1 MSSKPRTSR
10 SIEHVQKVRQLAD
23 WGANVIKIGAPE
35 AVDGSKGMGGE
46 RDGSDFQKYA
56 SEQAQNVI

>member
-1 MSSKPRTSR
+1 
-10 SIEHVQKVRQLAD
+10 VQKVRQLAD